1 MLTVL
6 DLFSGIGGFSLGL
19 ERTGGF
25 KTIQFCEVDEQCQRV
40 LSKHWEHTPIH
51 GDVTTM
57 VGAPADVICGGFPCQ
72 DISVAGKG
80 AGVKEGS
87 RSGLWSEFHRL
98 IKEIKPKY
106 AIIENVANLRNNGL
120 ERVLKDLWEIGYD
133 AEWHIIPASSVGAP
147 HKRERIWI
155 IAYPQRERQQPPQ
168 YEVLGV
174 WDTKRCKE
182 MLFAWNGA
190 EKFTS
195 ENVEVRDSGGGRPTQ
210 VKSSVRRV
218 NDGVQ
223 RRLDR
228 DRLKQ
233 IGNSIMPQIA
243 EVIGHS
249 ILQHV
254 LLGGSR

>member
-25 KTIQFCEVDEQCQRV
+25 KTVQFCEIDEQCRRV
-40 LSKHWEHTPIH
+40 LSKHWAHTPIH
-51 GDVTTM
+51 DSVRTLR
-57 VGAPADVICGGFPCQ
+57 GAHADVICGGFPCQ

-80 AGVKEGS
+80 AGVKEGT
-87 RSGLWSEFHRL
+87 RSGLWGEFHRL

-133 AEWHIIPASSVGAP
+133 AEWHIIPASAVGAP

-155 IAYPQRERQQPPQ
+155 IAYPQRERQQQ
-168 YEVLGV
+168 SKHEIVRLWNTEG
-174 WDTKRCKE
+174 CKK
-182 MLFAWNGA
+182 MLSERNGA

-195 ENVEVRDSGGGRPTQ
+195 ENVEVRDCGRGRPLQ
-210 VKSSVRRV
+210 VESSVRRV

-228 DRLKQ
+228 VKLKQ
-233 IGNSIMPQIA
+233 LGNSIMPQIA
-243 EVIGHS
+243 EVLGRC
-249 ILQHV
+249 IL
-254 LLGGSR
+254 SRESEA